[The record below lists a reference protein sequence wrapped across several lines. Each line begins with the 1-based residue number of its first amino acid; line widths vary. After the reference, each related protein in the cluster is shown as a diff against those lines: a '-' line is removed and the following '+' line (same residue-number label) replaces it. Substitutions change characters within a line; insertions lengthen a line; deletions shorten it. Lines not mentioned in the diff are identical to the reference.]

1 MCFCMPTSLNCVNTT
16 ISTGITKLF
25 KVLGEKMSALEQMI
39 WNILGYSSMPVIFLT
54 GFACT
59 ALVAVALL
67 KLLGAK
73 AIKPE

>member
-1 MCFCMPTSLNCVNTT
+1 
-16 ISTGITKLF
+16 
-25 KVLGEKMSALEQMI
+25 MSALEQMI